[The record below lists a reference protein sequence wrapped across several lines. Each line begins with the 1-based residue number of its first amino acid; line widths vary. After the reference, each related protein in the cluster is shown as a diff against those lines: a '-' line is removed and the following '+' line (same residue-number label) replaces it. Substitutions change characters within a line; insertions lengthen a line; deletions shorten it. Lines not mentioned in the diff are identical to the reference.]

1 MGVMYIIMPIVGGL
15 VLLYFGAEGLVRGSS
30 RLALRS
36 GLSPLTVGLTVVAFG
51 TSSPE
56 LAVSLEAAIVG
67 REAIALGNVVGS
79 NIANLALILGVAAII
94 RPMVIQ
100 SKLVRLDLPILASC
114 SALLT
119 LLLLDRG
126 LGRLEGVVLVLGLIA
141 YVALNIRNARREHAH
156 VKTEYAQALPRPKG
170 SLWLDVVL
178 VGVGLALLIVGGGV
192 LINGAVAAAEML
204 GVTEA
209 FVGLTIVALATS
221 LPELATSMLAAFRG
235 EGDIA
240 LGNLV
245 GSNVFN
251 ILGVLGPAA
260 IIRPMQGTA
269 LTILDLGTMTLVAF
283 LVLPLM
289 RTGFRLNRVE
299 GGILAAVYGGYM
311 YALLS

>member
-1 MGVMYIIMPIVGGL
+1 MMYIIAPIVGGL

-36 GLSPLTVGLTVVAFG
+36 GLTPLTVGLTVVAFG

-56 LAVSLEAAIVG
+56 LAVSLEAALAG

-100 SKLVRLDLPILASC
+100 SKLVRLDLPVLAIC
-114 SALLT
+114 SAVLT

-126 LGRLEGVVLVLGLIA
+126 LGRSEGVVLVLGLIA

-170 SLWLDVVL
+170 SLWLDVVF
-178 VGVGLALLIVGGGV
+178 VGAGLALLVVGGGV

-209 FVGLTIVALATS
+209 LVGLTIVALATS

-260 IIRPMQGTA
+260 IIRPMQGSA

-289 RTGFRLNRVE
+289 RTGFRLSRVE
-299 GGILAAVYGGYM
+299 GVILVAVYGGYM

>member
-1 MGVMYIIMPIVGGL
+1 MGVMYVIAPIVGGL

-114 SALLT
+114 SAVLT

-156 VKTEYAQALPRPKG
+156 VKSEYAQALPRPKG

-178 VGVGLALLIVGGGV
+178 VGVGLALLVVGGGV

-260 IIRPMQGTA
+260 IIRPMQGTG